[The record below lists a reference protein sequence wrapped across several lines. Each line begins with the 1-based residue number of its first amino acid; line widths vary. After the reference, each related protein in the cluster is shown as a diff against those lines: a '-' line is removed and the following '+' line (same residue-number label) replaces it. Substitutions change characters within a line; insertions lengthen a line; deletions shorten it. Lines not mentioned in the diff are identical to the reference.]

1 MKRLVAVGLALVLSL
16 GLCPTARADIP
27 VVVPDPV
34 YIPVVVPDPVV
45 ARPFW
50 VFIPYPIDPPAI
62 PTGGS
67 GLTRTYVGT
76 SPNLRYIPA
85 FQYQLLISDPQGGY
99 SCTAYA
105 MAMAVDKSTY
115 GGSRVTGRQIRALST
130 APAYVGLTL
139 PQAIAAASRLYVP
152 VTDESGS
159 GTWVDVLS
167 ALRHGRGV
175 VLQGDYDQIPDSY
188 SGQPSFDGNHA
199 LYIDYLH
206 SSGSYLYVMDPLQRN
221 GARWVPVAIMQKFAE
236 KLARTTGI
244 YPRLFYAVTVTTRL
258 LH

>member
-34 YIPVVVPDPVV
+34 SIPVVVPDPVV
-45 ARPFW
+45 AWPYW
-50 VFIPYPIDPPAI
+50 VPPIFTNLPVV

-67 GLTRTYVGT
+67 GLTGTYAGT
-76 SPNLRYIPA
+76 SPSVRYIPA
-85 FQYQLLISDPQGGY
+85 FQYQLLPTDPQGGF

-130 APAYVGLTL
+130 ASAYVGLTL

-152 VTDESGS
+152 VTNESGS
-159 GTWVDVLS
+159 GTWVDLLN
-167 ALRHGRGV
+167 ALKHGRGV
-175 VLQGDYDQIPDSY
+175 VLQGDYDQIPDNY
-188 SGQPSFDGNHA
+188 SGQPTFDGNHA
-199 LYIDYLH
+199 VYIDYIH
-206 SSGSYLYVMDPLQRN
+206 STGLYMYVMDPLQRN
-221 GARWVPVAIMQKFAE
+221 GAQWVPVTIMQKFAE